1 MYQEG
6 QRIELEDGTV
16 GTIIEVLGDGA
27 EYDVEIATP
36 DGPHAYEWKT
46 VHPKDIKG
54 LHRPKSQRSETQDR
68 GHPRGWPSSCRE
80 RGQIPYFKDAAT
92 PANVADGGGVTGY
105 AATGSSP
112 ARGGSAPKQHLR
124 AQSIR
129 RCAITS
135 QNGTAP
141 KRTSSF
147 PPHMSVR
154 LPVRTALLQ
163 NQGIDQLGLAVVRL
177 PVRTALLQ
185 NVLVAVG
192 LAWAVRLP
200 VRTALLQ
207 NTNARIAMATKCDYQ
222 SERHCSKTSFGASPR
237 VKLCDYQSE
246 RHCSKTLK
254 ALRGPMM
261 RCDYQ
266 SERHCSKT

>member
-92 PANVADGGGVTGY
+92 PADVADGGGVTGY

-112 ARGGSAPKQHLR
+112 RARGVL
-124 AQSIR
+124 
-129 RCAITS
+129 
-135 QNGTAP
+135 QNSTCVLSPYVG
-141 KRTSSF
+141 
-147 PPHMSVR
+147 VR

-163 NQGIDQLGLAVVRL
+163 NSQG
-177 PVRTALLQ
+177 
-185 NVLVAVG
+185 
-192 LAWAVRLP
+192 
-200 VRTALLQ
+200 
-207 NTNARIAMATKCDYQ
+207 Y
-222 SERHCSKTSFGASPR
+222 E
-237 VKLCDYQSE
+237 LC
-246 RHCSKTLK
+246 H
-254 ALRGPMM
+254 G
-261 RCDYQ
+261 
-266 SERHCSKT
+266 

>member
-112 ARGGSAPKQHLR
+112 RARGECSKTAPACSVHTSVCDY
-124 AQSIR
+124 QSER
-129 RCAITS
+129 HCSKTNFFVSPSYVCAITS

-141 KRTSSF
+141 KRPSRHPCRALGAITSQNG
-147 PPHMSVR
+147 
-154 LPVRTALLQ
+154 TA
-163 NQGIDQLGLAVVRL
+163 
-177 PVRTALLQ
+177 P
-185 NVLVAVG
+185 
-192 LAWAVRLP
+192 
-200 VRTALLQ
+200 
-207 NTNARIAMATKCDYQ
+207 
-222 SERHCSKTSFGASPR
+222 
-237 VKLCDYQSE
+237 KL
-246 RHCSKTLK
+246 R
-254 ALRGPMM
+254 
-261 RCDYQ
+261 
-266 SERHCSKT
+266 

>member
-16 GTIIEVLGDGA
+16 GTIIEVLGDRA

-80 RGQIPYFKDAAT
+80 RGGTDTLLQGRRDPCGRRRWRRRHGLRGDGIIPPRA
-92 PANVADGGGVTGY
+92 
-105 AATGSSP
+105 
-112 ARGGSAPKQHLR
+112 GSAPKQHLR

-141 KRTSSF
+141 KR
-147 PPHMSVR
+147 V
-154 LPVRTALLQ
+154 
-163 NQGIDQLGLAVVRL
+163 LGV
-177 PVRTALLQ
+177 
-185 NVLVAVG
+185 VAVEQRYRLSDLPPSLERVG
-192 LAWAVRLP
+192 EGPGRDHVPVAVRLAVERRRVAP
-200 VRTALLQ
+200 DGAAAVGDVRRGRGVLEVGHLASYFPGNRVYLLWS
-207 NTNARIAMATKCDYQ
+207 R
-222 SERHCSKTSFGASPR
+222 SHPPG
-237 VKLCDYQSE
+237 
-246 RHCSKTLK
+246 H
-254 ALRGPMM
+254 
-261 RCDYQ
+261 
-266 SERHCSKT
+266 